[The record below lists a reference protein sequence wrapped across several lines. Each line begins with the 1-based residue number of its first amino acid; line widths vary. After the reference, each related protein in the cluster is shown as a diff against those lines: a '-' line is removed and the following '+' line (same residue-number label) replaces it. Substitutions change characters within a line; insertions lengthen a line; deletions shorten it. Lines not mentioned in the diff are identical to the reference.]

1 MKILSIETATPV
13 AAVALAEGDDV
24 SVVEA
29 SNDMHHVESLIPTIE
44 AMTSERAWSMS
55 DIDLIVVD
63 IGPGLFTGLRVG
75 VATARSLAAALGCAI
90 APVSS
95 LEVLAHETVEQADRW
110 VVIDARRREV
120 CAQHFHASRALGE
133 PRVMSPEVLGAA
145 AEPRSVLV
153 GDGAQ
158 RYRDIFESA
167 GLTLL
172 DDPLSPNPAAAI
184 ELVIG
189 AKRSS
194 GVALEAIVP
203 QYLRDPD
210 AVANFHVLDRFQR

>member
-120 CAQHFHASRALGE
+120 FAQHFQASRAVGE
-133 PRVMSPEVLGAA
+133 PRVMSPEVLCAT

-172 DDPLSPNPAAAI
+172 DDPLSPNPATAI

-194 GVALEAIVP
+194 AVALEEIVP